1 MNETIQKLLNGE
13 WENHILPFFWQHGED
28 EATLREYMKVIFDAD
43 CGAVCVESRPHPDFC
58 GEKWWQDMD
67 VILDEAR
74 KRGMKVWI
82 LDDSHFPTGF
92 ANGAVKTAPVELHRQ
107 SVCANTI
114 QLDGEERRVEIT
126 LDGQIPPPH
135 RFANLMEQYVYPALT
150 KDAPHFDDDAV
161 VALTAVSESGE
172 AITIP
177 YNGENSV
184 IWQKPEGAWTVWVIG
199 LSRNCGPH
207 REYINMLDPESVRL
221 LIDAV
226 YEPHWQH
233 YAADFGKTIAGFF
246 SDEPEL
252 GNGHLY
258 YYDNLLGTDQDLP
271 FAATMPAELESRL
284 GKKWANRLYL
294 LWDNSGDKK
303 ETAFVRHA
311 YMDTV
316 TKLLRESFSRQI
328 GNWCRDHGVQYIGHM
343 IEDGNAHART
353 GSSLGHYFRGLDGQD
368 MSGIDD
374 IGGQV
379 LPQGE
384 DEPKV
389 GNLMAARDGEF
400 YHYMMGNL
408 AASAAAIE
416 PNKHGDAMCEIFGN
430 YGWAEGVRLEKYLAD
445 HFLVRGINH
454 FVPHAFSP
462 APFPDPD
469 CPPHFY
475 AHGHN
480 PQYRHFGKIMAYMN
494 RVATLTSGG
503 RRVSKVAVLY
513 HGEAEWAGEAM
524 LTQKVARMLYEA
536 QIEFDTIPAD
546 VFAERE
552 HYQTVLGNPL
562 KVNTQEYEAFI
573 IPKSQFL
580 PKAVVDAAA
589 ELIDKGLP
597 VIFIDALPEGIS
609 DADEPLPAALEKARA
624 LGLDELIAA
633 LRRDVIASPGSSY
646 LRVMHYAGKAEF
658 YFLVNEAA
666 ETYTGT
672 ITLPASGP
680 CYWYDAW
687 ENKTYSAA
695 MTDGKLPLDL
705 EPLKSKILVLDEAE
719 SFDEPVICAG
729 DAVELKNWTR
739 SQCAGVDYPHFEQE
753 KAVTLPDDVSVK
765 QPEFSG
771 FLRYETSVTLEKGRK
786 YTLEITDAYEGVEL
800 FVNGE
805 SAGIQIAPP
814 FRYDISAL
822 VMDGENRLTI
832 EVATTLERQ
841 MYILLKDDP
850 RSMMRGLTAPKTG
863 SGLVGTVKLYTN

>member
-1 MNETIQKLLNGE
+1 MNETILKLLKGE
-13 WENHILPFFWQHGED
+13 RENHILPFFWQHGED
-28 EATLREYMKVIFDAD
+28 EATLRAYMKAIHEAN

-58 GEKWWQDMD
+58 GPKWWQDMD

-74 KRGMKVWI
+74 RRGMKVWI

-92 ANGAVKTAPVELHRQ
+92 ANGAVKRAPTELHRQ

-114 QLDGEERRVEIT
+114 KLDGEAREVE
-126 LDGQIPPPH
+126 LSLEGLIPPPYAY
-135 RFANLMEQYVYPALT
+135 ANLMEQYVMPSLL
-150 KDAPHFDDDAV
+150 KDAPHFDDDMV
-161 VALTAVSESGE
+161 IALTAVSESGE
-172 AITIP
+172 TVTIP
-177 YNGENSV
+177 YHGEKTLR
-184 IWQKPEGAWTVWVIG
+184 WQKPEGFWTVWVLG

-207 REYINMLDPESVRL
+207 REYINMLDPTSCRL
-221 LIDAV
+221 LLDAV

-258 YYDNLLGTDQDLP
+258 FYENWLGTDQDLP
-271 FAATMPAELESRL
+271 FAATMPAALEEKL
-284 GKKWANRLYL
+284 GKNWANRLYL

-311 YMDTV
+311 YMDAM

-328 GNWCRDHGVQYIGHM
+328 GTWCRAHGVQYIGHM
-343 IEDGNAHART
+343 IEDDNAHART

-368 MSGIDD
+368 MAGIDD

-384 DEPKV
+384 DEPKA
-389 GNLMAARDGEF
+389 GNLTAKRDGEF

-416 PNKHGDAMCEIFGN
+416 PKKHGNAMCEIFGN

-480 PQYRHFGKIMAYMN
+480 PQYRHFGALMAYMN

-503 RRVSKVAVLY
+503 HRVSKVAVLY

-524 LTQKVARMLYEA
+524 LTERVARKLYEA
-536 QIEFDTIPAD
+536 QIEFDTVPAD
-546 VFAERE
+546 VFTERE
-552 HYQTVLGNPL
+552 HYQTELGKPL
-562 KVNTQEYEAFI
+562 RVNTQAYDTFI

-580 PKAVVDAAA
+580 PKAVTDAAA
-589 ELIDKGLP
+589 ELIEQGLH
-597 VIFIDALPEGIS
+597 VVFIDALPEGIS
-609 DADEPLPAALEKARA
+609 DADEPLSAALEKAQV
-624 LGLDELIAA
+624 LELDELVPA
-633 LRRDVIASPGSSY
+633 LRREVIASPASSY
-646 LRVMHYAGKAEF
+646 LRVMHYDGKAEF
-658 YFLVNEAA
+658 YFFVNEAA
-666 ETYTGT
+666 ESYTGSVA
-672 ITLPASGP
+672 LPIEGP

-687 ENKTYSAA
+687 ENKIYPASLN
-695 MTDGKLPLDL
+695 DGKLALEL
-705 EPLKSKILVLDEAE
+705 EPLKSKILVLGEAE
-719 SFDEPVICAG
+719 DYSEPVVCAG
-729 DAVELKNWTR
+729 EAVELDAWTR
-739 SQCAGVDYPHFEQE
+739 SQCAGIAYPAFEQE
-753 KAVTLPDDVSVK
+753 KAVTLPDDVSVE

-771 FLRYETSVTLEKGRK
+771 FLRYETCVSLEKGRK
-786 YTLEITDAYEGVEL
+786 YTVEITDAYEGVEL
-800 FVNGE
+800 FVNGQ

-822 VMDGENRLTI
+822 VADGDNRLTV

-841 MYILLKDDP
+841 MYNALKDDP
-850 RSMMRGLTAPKTG
+850 RSMMRGLKAPETG
-863 SGLVGTVKLYTN
+863 SGLVGTVRLYKN